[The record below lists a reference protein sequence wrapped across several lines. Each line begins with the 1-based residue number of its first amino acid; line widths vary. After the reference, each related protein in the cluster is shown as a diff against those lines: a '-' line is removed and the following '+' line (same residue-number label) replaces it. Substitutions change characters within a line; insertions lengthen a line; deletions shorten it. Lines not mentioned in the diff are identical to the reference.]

1 MWRFFFMDFP
11 PLMMVYHKRVK
22 SPIHAEPRQLKVA
35 CIAKRRDRW
44 VIDAYDQN
52 GKRYRKT
59 LPARTTK
66 GRAKEIL
73 REIEEKIER
82 RTFFHDKKIP
92 NFADI
97 AGQWLEYKKVNL
109 RETTWEM
116 YAYLL
121 KCHFKDIE
129 KTRIDM
135 VTIATVEKFISLRQ
149 KENMNLTTLRKILV
163 TFNQIMA
170 YAVRHRHIDFNPVR
184 DAEKPRNQG
193 KEVVKETIK
202 VLNPEQIKAFLEEV
216 ANPKYHILFL
226 TAIMTGARQGE
237 LLGLKWEDVDFN
249 RKQIHIRRTFN
260 HGRFFAPKTKGSNRK
275 IDLAPV
281 VLRELAKWKL
291 ESKTKE
297 LEKKKSMEPEG
308 KPFKGNELDL
318 VFPNDEWGPMDCM
331 NMVHYQFHP
340 ALKRAGCPR
349 IRFHDLRHTTASL
362 LLDQGE
368 NIKYISA
375 QLGHANPTTTLNIYA
390 HLIKTE
396 NQAAVCRLEKTI
408 FEGTGHNLVTNE
420 KKELTS
426 NG

>member
-1 MWRFFFMDFP
+1 M
-11 PLMMVYHKRVK
+11 
-22 SPIHAEPRQLKVA
+22 A
-35 CIAKRRDRW
+35 CITKRRDRW
-44 VIDAYDQN
+44 VIDAYDQH

-59 LPARTTK
+59 LPEGTTK
-66 GRAKEIL
+66 GKAREIL
-73 REIEEKIER
+73 REVEEKIER
-82 RTFFHDKKIP
+82 RTFAHEKKIP
-92 NFADI
+92 TFGEI
-97 AGQWLEYKKVNL
+97 AGRWLDYRKSNL

-121 KCHFKDIE
+121 KCHFKEIE

-135 VTIATVEKFISLRQ
+135 VTIATVEKFISIRQ
-149 KENMNLTTLRKILV
+149 KENMNLSTLRKILV

-193 KEVVKETIK
+193 GEVVKETIK
-202 VLNPEQIKAFLEEV
+202 VLNPEEIKAFLGQV
-216 ANPKYHILFL
+216 TSQKHYTLFL

-237 LLGLKWEDVDFN
+237 LLGLKWDDVDFN
-249 RKQIHIRRTFN
+249 RKQLHIRRTFN

-281 VLRELAKWKL
+281 VVKELAKWKL
-291 ESKTKE
+291 ASGT
-297 LEKKKSMEPEG
+297 
-308 KPFKGNELDL
+308 NELDL
-318 VFPNDEWGPMDCM
+318 IFPSDAGTPMDCM
-331 NMVHYQFHP
+331 NLVHYQFHP

-368 NIKYISA
+368 NIKYISS

-390 HLIKTE
+390 HLMKTE
-396 NQAAVCRLEKTI
+396 NQAAVCRLENTI

-420 KKELTS
+420 KKELTV

>member
-1 MWRFFFMDFP
+1 M
-11 PLMMVYHKRVK
+11 
-22 SPIHAEPRQLKVA
+22 A
-35 CIAKRRDRW
+35 CIVKRRDRW
-44 VIDAYDQN
+44 VIDAYDQH

-59 LPARTTK
+59 LPAGTTK
-66 GRAKEIL
+66 GKAREVL
-73 REIEEKIER
+73 REVEEKIER
-82 RTFFHDKKIP
+82 RTFAHEKKIP
-92 NFADI
+92 SFSEV
-97 AGQWLEYKKVNL
+97 AGHWLEYKKSNL

-135 VTIATVEKFISLRQ
+135 VTIATVEKFISSRQ
-149 KENMNLTTLRKILV
+149 KENMNLSTLRKILV

-193 KEVVKETIK
+193 KEVIQETIK
-202 VLNPEQIKAFLEEV
+202 VLNHEQINAFLGEV
-216 ANPKYHILFL
+216 KNQKYQTLFL
-226 TAIMTGARQGE
+226 MAIMTGARQGE
-237 LLGLKWEDVDFN
+237 LLGLKWDDVDFN
-249 RKQIHIRRTFN
+249 RKQLHIQRTFN

-281 VLRELAKWKL
+281 VVKELAKWKL
-291 ESKTKE
+291 VSGT
-297 LEKKKSMEPEG
+297 
-308 KPFKGNELDL
+308 NDLDL
-318 VFPNDEWGPMDCM
+318 IFPSDAGTPMDCM
-331 NMVHYQFHP
+331 NMVHNQFHP
-340 ALKRAGCPR
+340 ALRRAGCPR

-368 NIKYISA
+368 NIKYISS

-390 HLIKTE
+390 HLMKTE
-396 NQAAVCRLEKTI
+396 NQAAVCRLENTI

-420 KKELTS
+420 KKELTL

>member
-1 MWRFFFMDFP
+1 M
-11 PLMMVYHKRVK
+11 
-22 SPIHAEPRQLKVA
+22 A
-35 CIAKRRDRW
+35 CITKRRDRW
-44 VIDAYDQN
+44 VIDAYDQH

-59 LPARTTK
+59 LPDGTTK
-66 GRAKEIL
+66 GKAREIL
-73 REIEEKIER
+73 REVEEKIER
-82 RTFFHDKKIP
+82 RTFAHEKKIP
-92 NFADI
+92 TFSEV
-97 AGQWLEYKKVNL
+97 AGQWLEHKKSNL

-121 KCHFKDIE
+121 KCHFKELE

-135 VTIATVEKFISLRQ
+135 VTIATVEKFISTRQ
-149 KENMNLTTLRKILV
+149 KGHMNLSTLRKILV

-193 KEVVKETIK
+193 KEVVTETIK

-216 ANPKYHILFL
+216 TNQKYHTLFL

-237 LLGLKWEDVDFN
+237 LLGLKWEDVDFS
-249 RKQIHIRRTFN
+249 RKQIHIQRTFN

-281 VLRELAKWKL
+281 VIKALAQWKL
-291 ESKTKE
+291 SD
-297 LEKKKSMEPEG
+297 G
-308 KPFKGNELDL
+308 KNDL
-318 VFPNDEWGPMDCM
+318 IFPSDAGTPMDCM
-331 NMVHYQFHP
+331 NMVHNQFHP
-340 ALKRAGCPR
+340 ALNRAGCPR

-368 NIKYISA
+368 NIKYISS

-390 HLIKTE
+390 HLMKTE
-396 NQAAVCRLEKTI
+396 NQAAVCRLENTI

-420 KKELTS
+420 KKELTV